1 VPTFEIA
8 LLIIGFILLVI
19 SFLLPESKNKDSAE
33 SKKEIEKQVH
43 DQVESE
49 MNQVRGRVDDV
60 INEAMDYAMEKTEKN
75 LEKICTEKIMA
86 VSDYSDTVLED
97 IHKNHEEA
105 MFLYD
110 ILNAK
115 HNNLKEVAEEV
126 DQKVKAAE
134 EASNLAMQATKDAK
148 TVTEMA
154 STVAPMFQHLDDI
167 PKVEKDDKVI
177 GTGTVTDVPT
187 EAIPVT
193 DTNESSEFLET
204 IGEEDM
210 QADYEKII
218 TLHSEGLSAVEIAK
232 VLGRGVGEI
241 ELIIRFSQYS

>member
-1 VPTFEIA
+1 MPTFEIV
-8 LLIIGFILLVI
+8 LLIIGFIILVI
-19 SFLLPESKNKDSAE
+19 SFILPESKGNNPME
-33 SKKEIEKQVH
+33 SKKDIEKEIH
-43 DQVESE
+43 DLVESE
-49 MNQVRGRVDDV
+49 MNQVRNRVDDV
-60 INEAMDYAMEKTEKN
+60 VNEAMDYAMEKTEKN

-110 ILNAK
+110 VLNAK
-115 HNNLKEVAEEV
+115 HSNLKEVAEEV
-126 DQKVKAAE
+126 DQKVKEAE
-134 EASNLAMQATKDAK
+134 EASNIAMQATRDAR
-148 TVTEMA
+148 TVTEIA
-154 STVAPMFQHLDDI
+154 STVAPMFQHLEDI
-167 PKVEKDDKVI
+167 PKVEEPAKVI
-177 GTGTVTDVPT
+177 GNY
-187 EAIPVT
+187 E
-193 DTNESSEFLET
+193 ESNISEITQSSEPSEHEFLET
-204 IGEEDM
+204 IGEQYM

>member
-1 VPTFEIA
+1 MPTFEIV
-8 LLIIGFILLVI
+8 LLILGFLILII
-19 SFLLPESKNKDSAE
+19 SFILPESKGNNSMDETEMA
-33 SKKEIEKQVH
+33 KQIH
-43 DQVESE
+43 DLVDSE

-60 INEAMDYAMEKTEKN
+60 VNEAMDYAMEKTEKN

-110 ILNAK
+110 VLNAK
-115 HNNLKEVAEEV
+115 HNNLKEVADEV

-134 EASNLAMQATKDAK
+134 EASNIAAQATKDAQ
-148 TVTEMA
+148 VATEMA
-154 STVAPMFQHLDDI
+154 SSVVPMFQHLEDL
-167 PKVEKDDKVI
+167 PKVDDQTKI
-177 GTGTVTDVPT
+177 YGKT
-187 EAIPVT
+187 EEVA
-193 DTNESSEFLET
+193 ESSLTEKKADESTEFLET

-218 TLHSEGLSAVEIAK
+218 LLHSEGLSAVEIAK
-232 VLGRGVGEI
+232 ELGRGVGEI
-241 ELIIRFSQYS
+241 ELIIRFSEYS